1 MGKFDG
7 VLLCTDYD
15 DTFCTATGAV
25 PRANQEAVAYFKE
38 QGGLFTVATGRAHNT
53 FAPHVHLAGI
63 NAPAVLS
70 NGSQLYDFDLDEMLV
85 DVCLPRS
92 CREEL
97 GPLRAAFSGM
107 GMEAYHEGKMYI
119 VGRNAWVDRH
129 IAKVKV
135 TGEETPVGAIPLP
148 WGKAIFMA
156 EHHDLLSV
164 QGHILTRWGEKYE
177 AIFSNPHMLEI
188 TAKGCNKG
196 GMVLEL
202 ARRLGIEKKN
212 IYCVGDNQNDLPMLA
227 VSAIPFAP
235 ANCAPEVRDWGARL
249 LCHCE
254 EGTIAALIAE
264 LDKIY

>member
-15 DTFCTATGAV
+15 DTFCTATGDV
-25 PRANQEAVAYFKE
+25 PQANREAVAYFRAE
-38 QGGLFTVATGRAHNT
+38 GGLFTVATGRAHNT
-53 FAPHVHLAGI
+53 FAPYASLAGI

-70 NGSQLYDFDLDEMLV
+70 NGSQLYDFAAGEMLL
-85 DVCLPRS
+85 DVCLPQS

-97 GPLRAAFSGM
+97 GPLPAASPGV
-107 GMEAYHEGKMYI
+107 GMEAYHKGAMYI
-119 VGRNAWVDRH
+119 VGHNAWVDRH

-135 TGEETPVGAIPLP
+135 TGPDTAVEDIPLP

-156 EHHDLLSV
+156 EHPDLLSV
-164 QGHILTRWGEKYE
+164 QQHILSRWGEKYE
-177 AIFSNPHMLEI
+177 AIFSNPHMLEV

-202 ARRLGIEKKN
+202 ARRLGIERKN
-212 IYCVGDNQNDLPMLA
+212 LYCVGDNQNDLPMLA

-235 ANCAPEVRDWGARL
+235 ANCAPEVKAAGAQL

-254 EGTIAALIAE
+254 EGAIADLIAR
-264 LDKIY
+264 LDKLY